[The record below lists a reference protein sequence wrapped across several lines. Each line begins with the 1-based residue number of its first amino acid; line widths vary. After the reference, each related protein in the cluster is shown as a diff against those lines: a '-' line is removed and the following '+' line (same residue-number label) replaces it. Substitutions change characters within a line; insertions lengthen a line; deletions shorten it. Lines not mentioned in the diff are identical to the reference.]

1 DKFVIVFI
9 DDILIYSKSKEEHEE
24 HLKLIMELLKKEE
37 LYAKFSKCNFWLSKT
52 EDKSKEKRLED
63 VSIVQD
69 FPEKSV
75 KYEWGEKKEATFQL
89 LKPKLCSAPILALP
103 KGSENFVV
111 YCNASHKEKTFKI
124 IAKVGTIA
132 YRLEL
137 LEQLSKVHST
147 FHVSNL
153 KKCLFDETFV
163 IPLDE
168 IQIDEKL
175 YFVEEPIEIMDRE
188 VNHLKQSRIPI
199 VKVCWNL
206 KRGLKFNWER
216 KYQFKRKY
224 PHLFAKSS
232 TAFDVT
238 S

>member
-1 DKFVIVFI
+1 MT
-9 DDILIYSKSKEEHEE
+9 
-24 HLKLIMELLKKEE
+24 KL
-37 LYAKFSKCNFWLSKT
+37 T
-52 EDKSKEKRLED
+52 
-63 VSIVQD
+63 Q
-69 FPEKSV
+69 KSV
-75 KYEWGEKKEATFQL
+75 KYEWGEKEEATFQL

-111 YCNASHKEKTFKI
+111 YCNASHKEKVITYASRQFKSLQETLGTQLDISTTYHPQTDGQNERTIKTLEDMLRACVIDYDKNWDRHLPLVEFSYNNNYCTSINAASFEI

-153 KKCLFDETFV
+153 KKCLFDETFI

-199 VKVCWNL
+199 VK
-206 KRGLKFNWER
+206 
-216 KYQFKRKY
+216 
-224 PHLFAKSS
+224 
-232 TAFDVT
+232 
-238 S
+238 